1 MHRHK
6 RQPAQQDFSV
16 PPIRADI
23 SLTTLIQAIAPH
35 RLRPHHFMPTTST
48 SDTDPAIGRDL
59 ALSRLVR
66 QGRDLF
72 QGEAMALARVGFF
85 GSERGLKKLLA
96 DWQAI
101 RHMHAAR
108 STEDEDLVRQ
118 LALQWELLRGDY
130 PATASGAGMMVDRD
144 VLRARE
150 DEVRA
155 LLKLWGDPRD
165 PAPPRTDDLDLVR
178 RNLRNLRITSKEI
191 RAMAGAEF
199 SGTISN
205 WRKGKK
211 GFPEPVLGG
220 HSPLFNLAEVHAW
233 LEAHDKLANEPG
245 ADWYWRKWVQAL
257 SESVVQGGRFLR
269 AYVTS
274 VVFVLRDFQTDKDG
288 WVDRFHDIH
297 TAEGFDQW
305 SAGKDNPEDLADFL
319 RKHLLGVEFRD
330 SESSTRTSM
339 ARAFWH
345 AVENDFTERDLLDQA
360 LDTLSELTD
369 TQDTTSLPLS
379 DLITRLVAD
388 LPGPP
393 SSFLDLA
400 SGEATVLANL
410 ASRGGLPDLQL
421 SGFELDGDVAAI
433 SRIRL
438 GYLDNETAWEIHVRD
453 SLDEGDSRP
462 RGTFD
467 AVLVDPPTKKIPR
480 WINHSAALLNK
491 TTASRAFILLPEA
504 ALAVDGP
511 CAGSIKRKRLE
522 AVVLLPNRLKRE
534 VRGLVLCIF
543 TSDQATCDEVLV
555 IDLKHKADD
564 YEDLAEDA
572 CAAISHWRD
581 TQTINAELLPGRQR
595 SIGAEAAAIHDLK
608 EWDLV
613 DLEPYLIHTGEVQV
627 SDAGKPLMDDVDP
640 VDGYSGKR
648 AAEIAGVTYSQ
659 LDYWARTGLVLPS
672 LADAQGRGT
681 RRQYSYRDLLEL
693 RAVKSLLDAGIRLDL
708 VREVFAYLTDQL
720 DEDVTRVNLVISGS
734 SVMVRTGEEEI
745 VDLLRNGRGVLN
757 ILPLS
762 GVKEDLDAEILK
774 LHPGDAP
781 DQAVLEGHGP

>member
-1 MHRHK
+1 M
-6 RQPAQQDFSV
+6 
-16 PPIRADI
+16 
-23 SLTTLIQAIAPH
+23 TTT
-35 RLRPHHFMPTTST
+35 RT
-48 SDTDPAIGRDL
+48 SDTDLVMGRDL
-59 ALSRLVR
+59 FH
-66 QGRDLF
+66 GRDLF
-72 QGEAMALARVGFF
+72 QGEAMALARAGIFE
-85 GSERGLKKLLA
+85 SEQALKRLLPIWHSARFALDMRAERSLEDVVRELSKVWEFLRGGYPATTTTL
-96 DWQAI
+96 D
-101 RHMHAAR
+101 R
-108 STEDEDLVRQ
+108 DLVR
-118 LALQWELLRGDY
+118 
-130 PATASGAGMMVDRD
+130 S
-144 VLRARE
+144 RE

-155 LLKLWGDPRD
+155 LLKLWGDSRD
-165 PAPPRTDDLDLVR
+165 SAPPRTDDLDLVR

-191 RAMAGAEF
+191 QVMAGAEF

-205 WRKGKK
+205 WRRGKK
-211 GFPEPVLGG
+211 GFPEPVVGG
-220 HSPLFNLAEVHAW
+220 RSPLFNLAEVHAW
-233 LEAHDKLANEPG
+233 LKAHDKLANEPG

-274 VVFVLRDFQTDKDG
+274 VVFVLHDFRTDNDG

-297 TAEGFDQW
+297 TPEGFDQW
-305 SAGKDNPEDLADFL
+305 SAGKDNPEDLAAFL

-330 SESSTRTSM
+330 SEGSTRTSM

-345 AVENDFTERDLLDQA
+345 AVNNGFTDRDLLDQA

-433 SRIRL
+433 SKIRL

-453 SLDEGDSRP
+453 SLDEGDPRP

-534 VRGLVLCIF
+534 SRGLVLCIF

-555 IDLKHKADD
+555 IDLGHKADD
-564 YEDLAEDA
+564 YEDLADDA

-581 TQTINAELLPGRQR
+581 TQTINAALLPGRQR

-608 EWDLV
+608 DWDLV
-613 DLEPYLIHTGEVQV
+613 DLEPHLIHTGEVRA
-627 SDAGKPLMDDVDP
+627 SGPGKPLEE
-640 VDGYSGKR
+640 GYSAKR
-648 AAEIAGVTYSQ
+648 AAEIAGIAYRQ
-659 LDYWARTGLVLPS
+659 LDYWTRTDLVKPALGAATGS
-672 LADAQGRGT
+672 GS
-681 RRQYSYRDLLEL
+681 RRRYDYRNLLEL
-693 RAVKSLLDAGIRLDL
+693 RAVKTLLDAGIRLEL
-708 VREVFAYLTDQL
+708 VREVFSYLSEHL
-720 DEDVTRVNLVISGS
+720 DEDVTQVNLVISGTR
-734 SVMVRTGEEEI
+734 SVAVRSGDEI
-745 VDLLRNGRGVLN
+745 IDLLRQGQGVLN
-757 ILPLS
+757 ILPLA
-762 GVKEDLDAEILK
+762 GVKDDLDSKIVELYPEGRVGAPETGPAAAER
-774 LHPGDAP
+774 
-781 DQAVLEGHGP
+781 

>member
-1 MHRHK
+1 M
-6 RQPAQQDFSV
+6 
-16 PPIRADI
+16 
-23 SLTTLIQAIAPH
+23 TTTRTP
-35 RLRPHHFMPTTST
+35 
-48 SDTDPAIGRDL
+48 DTDPA
-59 ALSRLVR
+59 V
-66 QGRDLF
+66 GRDLF
-72 QGEAMALARVGFF
+72 QGEAIALARAGIFE
-85 GSERGLKKLLA
+85 SEQALKRLLPIWHNLHNA
-96 DWQAI
+96 RDAL
-101 RHMHAAR
+101 AANKTGR
-108 STEDEDLVRQ
+108 SLEDL
-118 LALQWELLRGDY
+118 
-130 PATASGAGMMVDRD
+130 
-144 VLRARE
+144 ARE
-150 DEVRA
+150 
-155 LLKLWGDPRD
+155 LSKLWGDPRR
-165 PAPPRTDDLDLVR
+165 PSPPRTEDLDLVR
-178 RNLRNLRITSKEI
+178 RNLRRNLRITSKEI
-191 RAMAGAEF
+191 QVMAGAKF

-205 WRKGKK
+205 WRNGKK
-211 GFPEPVLGG
+211 GFPEPVVGG
-220 HSPLFNLAEVHAW
+220 HSPLFNLTEVHAW
-233 LEAHDKLANEPG
+233 LKAHDKLANEPG
-245 ADWYWRKWVQAL
+245 ADWYWRKWVQVL
-257 SESVVQGGRFLR
+257 PESVEQGGRFLR

-274 VVFVLRDFQTDKDG
+274 VVFVLPDFRTDNDG
-288 WVDRFHDIH
+288 RVDRFHDIH

-305 SAGKDNPEDLADFL
+305 IAGKENLEELAAFL

-330 SESSTRTSM
+330 SGGSTRTSM

-345 AVENDFTERDLLDQA
+345 AFDNGFTERDLLDQA

-522 AVVLLPNRLKRE
+522 AVVLLPNRLKRKS
-534 VRGLVLCIF
+534 RGLVLCIF
-543 TSDQATCDEVLV
+543 TSDQATCEEILV
-555 IDLKHKADD
+555 IDLTRKYPDDGTRPPQQIGAVLPADD
-564 YEDLAEDA
+564 V
-572 CAAISHWRD
+572 CAAISHWRN

-608 EWDLV
+608 DWGLV
-613 DLEPYLIHTGEVQV
+613 DPEPYLIHTGEVQV
-627 SDAGKPLMDDVDP
+627 SDPGKPLMDGVDP

-648 AAEIAGVTYSQ
+648 AAEIVGVTYSQ

-681 RRQYSYRDLLEL
+681 RRRYSYRDLLEL
-693 RAVKSLLDAGIRLDL
+693 RTVRALLDAGIRLDL
-708 VREVFAYLTDQL
+708 IREAFVYLTDQL
-720 DEDVTRVNLVISGS
+720 DEDVTRVNLVIQGN
-734 SVMVRTGEEEI
+734 SVMVRTGEDEI
-745 VDLLRNGRGVLN
+745 VDLIRNGRGLLN
-757 ILPLS
+757 ILPMV
-762 GVKEDLDAEILK
+762 GVKEDLDAKILE

-781 DQAVLEGHGP
+781 DQAILEGHGP

>member
-1 MHRHK
+1 
-6 RQPAQQDFSV
+6 
-16 PPIRADI
+16 
-23 SLTTLIQAIAPH
+23 
-35 RLRPHHFMPTTST
+35 MPTTST

-72 QGEAMALARVGFF
+72 QGEAMALARAGFF

-108 STEDEDLVRQ
+108 STEGEDLVRQ

-130 PATASGAGMMVDRD
+130 PATASVAGMKVDRD

-155 LLKLWGDPRD
+155 LLKLWEDPRD

-178 RNLRNLRITSKEI
+178 RNLRITSKEI
-191 RAMAGAEF
+191 QAMAGAKF
-199 SGTISN
+199 SGTINN
-205 WRKGKK
+205 WRRGKQ

-220 HSPLFNLAEVHAW
+220 RSPLFNLAEVHAW
-233 LEAHDKLANEPG
+233 LKAHDKLVNEPG

-274 VVFVLRDFQTDKDG
+274 VVFVLRDFRTDKDG

-305 SAGKDNPEDLADFL
+305 SAGKDNLEDLADFL

-433 SRIRL
+433 SKIRL

-522 AVVLLPNRLKRE
+522 AVVLLPNRLKRKS
-534 VRGLVLCIF
+534 RGLVLCIF
-543 TSDQATCDEVLV
+543 TSDQATCEEILV
-555 IDLKHKADD
+555 IDLTRKYPDDGTRPPRQIGAVLPADD
-564 YEDLAEDA
+564 V

-581 TQTINAELLPGRQR
+581 TRTINAELLPGRQR

-608 EWDLV
+608 DWDLV
-613 DLEPYLIHTGEVQV
+613 DLEPHLIHTGEVRA
-627 SDAGKPLMDDVDP
+627 SGPEKPLEE
-640 VDGYSGKR
+640 GYGAKR
-648 AAEIAGVTYSQ
+648 AAEITGITYRQ
-659 LDYWARTGLVLPS
+659 LDYWDRTDLVRPS
-672 LADAQGRGT
+672 LVQATGSGS
-681 RRQYSYRDLLEL
+681 RRLYSYRDLLEL
-693 RAVKSLLDAGIRLDL
+693 RAVKSLLDAGIRLQTVQTLDPSTKPL
-708 VREVFAYLTDQL
+708 TKPVDVPLELLAKLEELKKLLSIGLTDL
-720 DEDVTRVNLVISGS
+720 DSRKPPE
-734 SVMVRTGEEEI
+734 
-745 VDLLRNGRGVLN
+745 
-757 ILPLS
+757 
-762 GVKEDLDAEILK
+762 
-774 LHPGDAP
+774 
-781 DQAVLEGHGP
+781 

>member
-1 MHRHK
+1 M
-6 RQPAQQDFSV
+6 
-16 PPIRADI
+16 
-23 SLTTLIQAIAPH
+23 TTTRTP
-35 RLRPHHFMPTTST
+35 
-48 SDTDPAIGRDL
+48 DTDPAIGRDL
-59 ALSRLVR
+59 
-66 QGRDLF
+66 F
-72 QGEAMALARVGFF
+72 QGEAMVLARAGIF
-85 GSERGLKKLLA
+85 GSERGLERLLA
-96 DWQAI
+96 TWRNVVGAN
-101 RHMHAAR
+101 AR
-108 STEDEDLVRQ
+108 GKSLEDLLR
-118 LALQWELLRGDY
+118 ESRGDFPSY
-130 PATASGAGMMVDRD
+130 LGPGDFLSLLPPVSSSPSQN
-144 VLRARE
+144 E
-150 DEVRA
+150 D
-155 LLKLWGDPRD
+155 LG
-165 PAPPRTDDLDLVR
+165 LVR
-178 RNLRNLRITSKEI
+178 KNLRITSKEI
-191 RAMAGAEF
+191 QVMAGAKF

-205 WRKGKK
+205 WRNGGKD
-211 GFPEPVLGG
+211 FPEPVVGG

-245 ADWYWRKWVQAL
+245 ADWYWRKWVQVL
-257 SESVVQGGRFLR
+257 PESVVQGGRFLR

-274 VVFVLRDFQTDKDG
+274 VVFVLRYFRTDKDG

-305 SAGKDNPEDLADFL
+305 SAGKENLEELAAFL

-330 SESSTRTSM
+330 SGSSTRTSM
-339 ARAFWH
+339 ARAFSH
-345 AVENDFTERDLLDQA
+345 AVNNGFTDRDLLDQA

-433 SRIRL
+433 SKIRL

-462 RGTFD
+462 RETFD

-534 VRGLVLCIF
+534 SRGLVLCIF

-564 YEDLAEDA
+564 YEDLADDA

-581 TQTINAELLPGRQR
+581 TQTINAALLPGRQR

-608 EWDLV
+608 DWDLV
-613 DLEPYLIHTGEVQV
+613 DLEPHLIHTGEVRA
-627 SDAGKPLMDDVDP
+627 SGPEKPLEE
-640 VDGYSGKR
+640 GYGAKR
-648 AAEIAGVTYSQ
+648 AAEITGITYRQ
-659 LDYWARTGLVLPS
+659 LDYWDRTDLVRPS
-672 LADAQGRGT
+672 LVQATGSGS
-681 RRQYSYRDLLEL
+681 RRLYSYRDLLEL
-693 RAVKSLLDAGIRLDL
+693 RAVKSLLDAGIRLQTVQTLDPSTKPL
-708 VREVFAYLTDQL
+708 TKPVDVPLEELGFNPSQAPPADRLTDL
-720 DEDVTRVNLVISGS
+720 DVLVKSIDKEGLLEPILICESPSGPP
-734 SVMVRTGEEEI
+734 RY
-745 VDLLRNGRGVLN
+745 N
-757 ILPLS
+757 I
-762 GVKEDLDAEILK
+762 
-774 LHPGDAP
+774 
-781 DQAVLEGHGP
+781 LEGHRRYLAVKQLGHETIAAKLLFIGLTDLDSRKPLE